1 MKTDYPES
9 TTMNQMNIMYPG
21 YETHSGYNTMM
32 SAPSYENPSYMGYAD
47 PRFYRSQNG
56 YPYNQPPIPSPYI
69 PK

>member
-1 MKTDYPES
+1 
-9 TTMNQMNIMYPG
+9 MYLG

-56 YPYNQPPIPSPYI
+56 YPYNQLPLTSPYI